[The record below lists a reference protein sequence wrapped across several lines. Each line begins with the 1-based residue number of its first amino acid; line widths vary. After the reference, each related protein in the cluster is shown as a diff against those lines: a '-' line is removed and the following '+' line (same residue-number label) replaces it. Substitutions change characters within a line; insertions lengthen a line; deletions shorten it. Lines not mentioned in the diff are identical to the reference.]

1 MMRAFRRH
9 RRSLTLDR
17 WARKVGDGEID
28 PKDAQA
34 LALGN
39 ADKPDALYIPV
50 PKAANTS
57 IRTALLPCYGLQK
70 EDVRRVHRDT
80 RLDVRGLNAAL
91 SDAVENAY
99 VFTVV
104 RHPATRILSAYSN
117 KIGRFKPRFGH
128 AARLGIAKS
137 SSFDEFLEIL
147 STASPWAIDG
157 HFKPQATW
165 LHYGLRDP
173 RLQIYKMETLQDDW
187 PQIHKALLRK
197 LPVGPEAKLDML
209 NSTKAPKDNFTT
221 RQKRLI
227 DGIFGEDFDR
237 FGYSWGDLAPRT

>member
-1 MMRAFRRH
+1 MLRAFRRH

-17 WARKVGDGEID
+17 WARKVADGEID

-34 LALGN
+34 LALGD

-57 IRTALLPCYGLQK
+57 IRTALLPCYGLK
-70 EDVRRVHRDT
+70 TEDVRRVHRDT
-80 RLDVRGLNAAL
+80 RLDVRSLKAAL
-91 SDAVENAY
+91 ADADEGAY
-99 VFTVV
+99 IFTVV
-104 RHPATRILSAYSN
+104 RHPATRVLSAYSN

-165 LHYGLRDP
+165 LHYGLRDA
-173 RLQIYKMETLQDDW
+173 RTQIFKMETLRDDW
-187 PQIHKALLRK
+187 PSVHAALAAR
-197 LPVGPEAKLDML
+197 LPVGPEPELDIL
-209 NSTKAPKDNFTT
+209 NATKTPKDSFTT

-227 DGIFGEDFDR
+227 DGIFGEDFER
-237 FGYSWGDLAPRT
+237 FGYSWDDLAPRT